1 MGLYAVLWGKNKET
15 KPANAIEEIEATKI
29 DDDMIAKDLEMQFDA
44 KSNGNHNKAEN
55 PEDMQSNSKLL
66 SAPSHVEV

>member
-29 DDDMIAKDLEMQFDA
+29 DDDMIAKDLEMHA
-44 KSNGNHNKAEN
+44 KSNGNHNRAEK
-55 PEDMQSNSKLL
+55 PEDM
-66 SAPSHVEV
+66 